1 MNQNGSKH
9 WFNSEDDVTLPF
21 WYSESEAESSI
32 DSAEPAKP
40 EADVLPHMKVAGASG
55 GTQEEFRE
63 HFRGTCDGTPCA
75 REETAAEDE
84 ARDITGQSQGQ
95 LKSAFESAQP
105 KPTRCP
111 R

>member
-1 MNQNGSKH
+1 MWQKLATVQLSQEE
-9 WFNSEDDVTLPF
+9 F
-21 WYSESEAESSI
+21 EAQFDHLKNIS
-32 DSAEPAKP
+32 
-40 EADVLPHMKVAGASG
+40 DVLPHSKVAGASG
-55 GTQEEFRE
+55 GAQDDHFRE
-63 HFRGTCDGTPCA
+63 HFRGTCVGTPCA